1 MINLGKFHH
10 PSIQGFHYIN
20 TPADVRQFKMH
31 VHEGMEL
38 LFVISGSG
46 RCLVEGVSYPIQPGD
61 IFITQMA
68 EVHVAEIQ
76 FEAQNYERVVIQ
88 FDPEC
93 LRETLNTHLLAPFLQ
108 RENGTLNRYTKAE
121 ISTEYIRSCTDRMF
135 RVCQKGQASVIS
147 YLLPILQEL
156 YNAWENKRNTNDSA
170 SYSLAT
176 KVVAY
181 VNKHLFDLSG
191 MEQLEKD
198 LFLSR
203 THINRIFH
211 SVTGS
216 TVWNYVRIKRL
227 YAAREMLQ
235 KGIPATTV
243 SLSCGYQ
250 DYSTFYRA
258 YKKQFGHSPQ
268 TDCNLSGK
276 KEIKKSG
283 II

>member
-1 MINLGKFHH
+1 MINLGSFHH
-10 PSIQGFHYIN
+10 PSIEGFHYIN
-20 TPADVRQFKMH
+20 TPADVRQFQMH

-38 LFVISGSG
+38 LFIISGRG
-46 RCLVEGVSYPIQPGD
+46 RYLVEGVSYPIQAGD

-76 FEAQNYERVVIQ
+76 FQSQNYERVVIE
-88 FDPEC
+88 FKPEC
-93 LRETLNTHLLAPFLQ
+93 IKETLNTHLLAPFIQ
-108 RENGTLNRYTKAE
+108 RENSTLNRYTKEE
-121 ISTEYIRSCTDRMF
+121 ISTDYIRSCTDRIF
-135 RVCQKGQASVIS
+135 KVCKKGQAAVIS

-156 YNAWENKRNTNDSA
+156 YNAWENKQNTTDNA

-181 VNKHLFDLSG
+181 VNKHLFDLTG
-191 MEQLEKD
+191 LEQLERD

-216 TVWNYVRIKRL
+216 SVWNYVRIKRL

-235 KGIPATTV
+235 KGTPATTAA
-243 SLSCGYQ
+243 LHCGYQ
-250 DYSTFYRA
+250 DYSTFFRA
-258 YKKQFGHSPQ
+258 YKKQFSHSPQ
-268 TDCNLSGK
+268 ADYNPTVK
-276 KEIKKSG
+276 KRN
-283 II
+283 

>member
-20 TPADVRQFKMH
+20 TPADVRPFKMH

-38 LFVISGSG
+38 LFVISGCG

-68 EVHVAEIQ
+68 EVHVVEIQ
-76 FEAQNYERVVIQ
+76 FDAQNYERVVIQ

-93 LRETLNTHLLAPFLQ
+93 LKETLNTHLLAPFLQ
-108 RENGTLNRYTKAE
+108 RENGTLNRYTKEE

-135 RVCQKGQASVIS
+135 KVCKKGQASVIS

-156 YNAWENKRNTNDSA
+156 HNAWENKQHTKDSA
-170 SYSLAT
+170 THSLAT
-176 KVVAY
+176 KVVSY
-181 VNKHLFDLSG
+181 VNMHLFDLSS
-191 MEQLEKD
+191 MDQLEKD
-198 LFLSR
+198 LFLSK

-216 TVWNYVRIKRL
+216 SAWNYVRIKRL

-235 KGIPATTV
+235 KSVPATTTA
-243 SLSCGYQ
+243 LNCGYQ
-250 DYSTFYRA
+250 DYSTFFRA

-268 TDCNLSGK
+268 EDYTQPLK
-276 KEIKKSG
+276 KKN
-283 II
+283 